1 MNINVQVSRKVTVE
15 IQPKSA
21 TAHVGSHM
29 EFHCLILPPQ
39 EGITRT
45 WIKDG
50 HLLESRGRYS
60 VTGATLTI
68 YSIVMEDAGVYQCL
82 VNHEDKE
89 IIAAAA
95 VFLGGTCN
103 NVIKKI
109 IVSSICST

>member
-1 MNINVQVSRKVTVE
+1 MKVNVRVSRKLTVE

-21 TAHVGSHM
+21 TAHVGSRL

-39 EGITRT
+39 EQVTRT

-60 VTGATLTI
+60 VTGATLTM

-82 VNHEDKE
+82 VNHDNRE
-89 IIAAAA
+89 IVATAT
-95 VFLGGTCN
+95 VSLGGEGDF
-103 NVIKKI
+103 IKG
-109 IVSSICST
+109 